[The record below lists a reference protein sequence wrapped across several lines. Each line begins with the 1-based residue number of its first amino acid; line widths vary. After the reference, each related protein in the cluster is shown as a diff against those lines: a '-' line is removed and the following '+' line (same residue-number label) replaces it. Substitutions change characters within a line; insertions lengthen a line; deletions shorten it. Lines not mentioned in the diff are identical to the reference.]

1 LDFLR
6 QADQR
11 LGLTVSVLVA
21 PQQAVAASQPGFE
34 HFHKSGS
41 DAESDWRKAGLLAV
55 GFASAQLVTGFAKL
69 RRYQSLAHQQK
80 ASFRL
85 ATSFLSMV

>member
-41 DAESDWRKAGLLAV
+41 DAESDGSKAVFLEV
-55 GFASAQLVTGFAKL
+55 GFVSG
-69 RRYQSLAHQQK
+69 
-80 ASFRL
+80 
-85 ATSFLSMV
+85 